1 MLEIE
6 PNNLSPADII
16 LSRSAGGGSV
26 GWVVSGEGGGER
38 KGGGNGHGGGG
49 MEKGSVK
56 WDLRGEGSGCR
67 GGGGEDDGG
76 RGGNV
81 FSSWPTLDGDEGEG
95 VSCDNKHTQRSRS
108 RKFLFHLPRIKT
120 SDHMECAS
128 ASVTVLSICKK
139 CSGRR

>member
-95 VSCDNKHTQRSRS
+95 VSGDKGEGVVATAGE
-108 RKFLFHLPRIKT
+108 RIFDQTLRVAKEFGERGIEEDQDVYGCEVYENT
-120 SDHMECAS
+120 
-128 ASVTVLSICKK
+128 
-139 CSGRR
+139 